1 MLKRME
7 DPELRNSEA
16 GFYDLGGTLTYEPDD
31 KTLVKVFGYVS
42 RDRFKLGASNEYAY
56 ANSGASVNV
65 RHRFNP
71 RITGDFAL
79 VFGQYNFRVVDMKV
93 PSESYAHEYRIG
105 HYELKAD
112 LNWLSLGIH
121 KLTYGGSVIYYNLN
135 RGTVEPYG
143 LYSYRNTVKLGI
155 ENGVESGIYVA
166 DKMTLTPRLTVYT
179 GLRLATYMSLGPDQ
193 VRIYEEGQPCWD
205 YYVIDTLTFKRGAI
219 SRAYYGVDPRISINY
234 MVGDNNSLKFSY
246 NRVHQFLFMLSNTIA
261 ISPTDQWKLCDYHIE
276 PPYMDQISIGY
287 YLDFPGK
294 SLSTSFELYHKW
306 ISNVVEYR
314 DGANFISS
322 PHIETE
328 ILQGNQKAY
337 GLEAMI
343 RKNTGRLNGW
353 LAYSL
358 SRSIIQIDSPI
369 PGESI
374 NKGKPYP
381 SNFDRP
387 HNLTLVANLK
397 MNRRLS
403 FSANLVYMTG
413 RPVTYPI
420 SVYYLN
426 DLQYIYYSSR
436 NSYRIPDYF
445 RLDFSINMEGNLKKR
460 KLFHSYWMLNIY
472 NLTGRKNAYSVYFQ
486 SDEGKIDGYKLSI
499 FGQPVVTLSWN
510 LKLGNYASE

>member
-1 MLKRME
+1 
-7 DPELRNSEA
+7 
-16 GFYDLGGTLTYEPDD
+16 
-31 KTLVKVFGYVS
+31 VS
-42 RDRFKLGASNEYAY
+42 RDRFKLDVSNEYAY

-71 RITGDFAL
+71 RITGDFAM
-79 VFGQYNFRVVDMKV
+79 VYGQYDFRIVDMKV

-112 LNWLSLGIH
+112 LSWLSLGSH
-121 KLTYGGSVIYYNLN
+121 KLTYGGSIIYYNLD

-143 LYSYRNTVKLGI
+143 LYSYRALLDLGI
-155 ENGVESGIYVA
+155 ENGVETSIYVA
-166 DKMTLTPRLTVYT
+166 DEMTLTPRLTVYT

-193 VRIYEEGQPCWD
+193 VRIYEEGQPNRD
-205 YYVIDTLTFKRGAI
+205 YYLVDTLTFKRGAVA
-219 SRAYYGVDPRISINY
+219 RAYYGLEPRVSINY

-246 NRVHQFLFMLSNTIA
+246 NRVRQFLFMLSNTIA

-276 PPYMDQISIGY
+276 PPYMDQVSIGY

-294 SLSTSFELYHKW
+294 SLSTSLELYHKW

-322 PHIETE
+322 SNIETE
-328 ILQGNQKAY
+328 ILQGKQKAY

-369 PGESI
+369 PGERI

-387 HNLTLVANLK
+387 HNLTLVANYK

-420 SVYYLN
+420 SIYYLN
-426 DLQYIYYSSR
+426 DLQYIHYSSR
-436 NSYRIPDYF
+436 NKYRIPDYF
-445 RLDFSINMEGNLKKR
+445 RLDFSMNMEGNLKKR